1 MVILTEPSNARLLCP
16 RDKASN
22 ASARVILTKKRS
34 ASLISNGR
42 RRDRTSSRIAARRS
56 IAQVCSKLS
65 ASSATCGR
73 SITAQTRTSTCS
85 THTRA
90 ISRGINRSA
99 TNYTPT
105 SAASSRNALTRE
117 SASTISASCRS
128 ADASPGNSY
137 KIKPLPLTIGAFF
150 FAFET
155 KRGLYSPH
163 RRTNRFTVGVLP
175 APLSPVARICGHPPD
190 TIACYCAY
198 RRMKPF

>member
-1 MVILTEPSNARLLCP
+1 MAAAATRP
-16 RDKASN
+16 RAGSPRGDRAYQS
-22 ASARVILTKKRS
+22 VRS
-34 ASLISNGR
+34 R
-42 RRDRTSSRIAARRS
+42 RRQAPRVAGRLHRRH
-56 IAQVCSKLS
+56 LP
-65 ASSATCGR
+65 
-73 SITAQTRTSTCS
+73 STCS

-150 FAFET
+150 VAFET

-175 APLSPVARICGHPPD
+175 APLSPVARICGSPPD
-190 TIACYCAY
+190 TIACYCVY